1 MPGLPPAAAD
11 AREGEGALDI
21 GTIAGL
27 VLAVGAILGSTIME
41 GGSIGAL
48 ISPSALVLVLG
59 GTIGVTVV
67 SNGLKEVLGLP
78 KLLAQTLR
86 SRAYD
91 PQASIEKLVH
101 LAQKAR
107 REGLLSLE
115 TEIADIDDQFLARGL
130 QMVVDGSDIEAVRS
144 VLETDISFMERR
156 HSIGST
162 IFETAGGYAPTM
174 GIIGTVMG
182 LIHVLSNLSDSG
194 KLGAAIASAFLATF
208 YGISTANVF
217 WLPIASQL
225 KAKTKREVDERTLCL
240 EGILSIQSGDNP
252 STVRDKLGVF
262 LPPSQA
268 GKGGGAAEGG
278 AGGVAEPA
286 RAGGAGG

>member
-1 MPGLPPAAAD
+1 V
-11 AREGEGALDI
+11 DI

-27 VLAVGAILGSTIME
+27 ALAVGAVLGSTLME
-41 GGSIGAL
+41 GGSLSAL
-48 ISPSALVLVLG
+48 ISPSALVLVIG
-59 GTIGVTVV
+59 GTIGATVI
-67 SNGLKEVLGLP
+67 SSGLKEVLGLP

-86 SRAYD
+86 ARPYD
-91 PQASIEKLVH
+91 LQATIDRLVR

-115 TEIADIDDQFLARGL
+115 SELAEIDDQFLARGL

-156 HSIGST
+156 HSIGFT

-182 LIHVLSNLSDSG
+182 LIHVLTNLSDSA

-208 YGISTANVF
+208 YGIFSANVF

-225 KAKTKREVDERTLCL
+225 KSKTQRETDERALCL

-252 STVRDKLGVF
+252 STVRDKLAVF
-262 LPPSQA
+262 LPPSA
-268 GKGGGAAEGG
+268 VAKGTAEAEGRAGESAAAG
-278 AGGVAEPA
+278 AGSS
-286 RAGGAGG
+286 GG

>member
-1 MPGLPPAAAD
+1 M
-11 AREGEGALDI
+11 DI

-27 VLAVGAILGSTIME
+27 GLAIGAILGSTLME
-41 GGSIGAL
+41 GGSLSAL
-48 ISPSALVLVLG
+48 ISPSALVLVIG
-59 GTIGVTVV
+59 GTIGVTII
-67 SNGLKEVLGLP
+67 SNGLKECLGLP

-91 PQASIEKLVH
+91 PQSTIDRLVQ

-115 TEIADIDDQFLARGL
+115 SEIADIDDQFLARGL

-156 HSIGST
+156 HSVGYT

-182 LIHVLSNLSDSG
+182 LIHVLTNLSNSS
-194 KLGAAIASAFLATF
+194 KLGAAIAAAFLATF
-208 YGISTANVF
+208 YGIFTANVF
-217 WLPIASQL
+217 WLPIGTQL
-225 KAKTKREVDERTLCL
+225 KAKTQRETDERSLCL

-252 STVRDKLGVF
+252 STVRDKLAVF
-262 LPPSQA
+262 LPPSVVAKGAAGGEGGGEAAAAQA
-268 GKGGGAAEGG
+268 GSSGG
-278 AGGVAEPA
+278 
-286 RAGGAGG
+286 

>member
-1 MPGLPPAAAD
+1 
-11 AREGEGALDI
+11 LDI

-27 VLAVGAILGSTIME
+27 GLAVCAIVGSTLMD
-41 GGSIGAL
+41 GGSINAL
-48 ISPSALVLVLG
+48 FSPSALVLVIG
-59 GTIGVTVV
+59 GTVGVTII
-67 SNGLKEVLGLP
+67 SNGLQPVLGLP

-91 PQASIEKLVH
+91 PQATIDRLVQ

-115 TEIADIDDQFLARGL
+115 SEIADIDDQFLARGL

-144 VLETDISFMERR
+144 VLETDIAFMERR
-156 HSIGST
+156 HSAGFT

-182 LIHVLSNLSDSG
+182 LIHVLTSLADPG
-194 KLGAAIASAFLATF
+194 RLGAAIASAFLATF

-225 KAKTKREVDERTLCL
+225 KAKTQRETDGRALCL

-252 STVRDKLGVF
+252 STVRDKLAVF
-262 LPPSQA
+262 LPPSVVA
-268 GKGGGAAEGG
+268 KGG
-278 AGGVAEPA
+278 AGGGEGGPGEAA
-286 RAGGAGG
+286 AQAGGSGG